1 MAEANPSAPPVHDA
15 PVTEFDLREGILL
28 LALWWREILGLTL
41 LSVIL
46 GTGWYVVTL
55 EYEAAADVVVLR
67 AQPSV
72 VFDDERFTTLPGQGR
87 QPAAELLAG
96 RDTLFGL
103 ASSAAVALAVSE
115 RLNDDTNDYPWQ
127 PAALLESVDAELV
140 GTRGARNTRGQ
151 TSAMVRITAR
161 AGLPSQ
167 AALVANAWAGAYV
180 DLVNTLFAP
189 NSARQLDSITE
200 ELVQAQQTYDA
211 AQQELEA
218 FVTANEARSLEQ
230 EIKGKVAVL
239 EGYFDSEIRSLQANR
254 ATRRRLGRILAAVQ
268 SMRTQI
274 RAGGEA
280 GLASNRLAIQLL
292 KVEAYVMA
300 AKITPPMTAQPL
312 PTTPGMAVES
322 DPRASPGNLT
332 SQVLDLNDSP
342 DLTLD
347 VSFGGE
353 LVDVAGQQADLEALD
368 QALRSWL
375 AGLDQV
381 IAEQGGNLLSD
392 EAYGGFPHTTPGSS
406 GLSESHDPDD
416 PVFADMDGHYEGIRF
431 LEARLE
437 ALVKQEEQLTSQ
449 RDRLFTA
456 LDVLRN
462 REAEFRLAAVVSQP
476 ELRLASPA
484 VEPLPLPSI
493 GIHLLAPVV
502 ISAVAGV
509 VFGVGLTCIGN
520 LLGNQSLLVRNPNRE
535 KGEPRES

>member
-46 GTGWYVVTL
+46 GTAWYVVTL
-55 EYEAAADVVVLR
+55 DYEAAADVVVLR

-87 QPAAELLAG
+87 QPAAEVLAG

-103 ASSAAVALAVSE
+103 ASSGAVAVAVSE
-115 RLNDDTNDYPWQ
+115 RLNENANGIPWE
-127 PAALLESVDAELV
+127 PAGLLKSVDAELV

-161 AGLPSQ
+161 TGSPSH
-167 AALVANAWAGAYV
+167 ATLIANAWAEAYV
-180 DLVNTLFAP
+180 ELVNTLFAP
-189 NSARQLDSITE
+189 NSARQLSSITE
-200 ELVQAQQTYDA
+200 ELVQAQQAYDA
-211 AQQELEA
+211 AQRELEA
-218 FVTANEARSLEQ
+218 FVATNEARSLEQ

-239 EGYFDSEIRSLQANR
+239 EGYFDSEIQSLHANR
-254 ATRRRLGRILAAVQ
+254 ATRRRVGRILAAVQ

-274 RAGGEA
+274 DAGGEA
-280 GLASNRLAIQLL
+280 GLASNALAIQLL

-312 PTTPGMAVES
+312 PTTPEFAVES
-322 DPRASPGNLT
+322 DAPASLGNLT
-332 SQVLDLNDSP
+332 SLVLDFNDSP

-347 VSFGGE
+347 VSLGGE
-353 LVDVAGQQADLEALD
+353 LADVAGQQADLEALD

-375 AGLDQV
+375 AALDRI
-381 IAEQGGNLLSD
+381 IADQGGNLLSD
-392 EAYGGFPHTTPGSS
+392 GAYDGFPHDIPGSS
-406 GLSESHDPDD
+406 GPPESEDPDD
-416 PVFADMDGHYEGIRF
+416 PVFASMDGHYEGIRS

-462 REAEFRLAAVVSQP
+462 KEAEFRLAAVVSQP

-484 VEPLPLPSI
+484 VQPILLPVI
-493 GIHLLAPVV
+493 GMHLLPPAA
-502 ISAVAGV
+502 ISAV
-509 VFGVGLTCIGN
+509 VGLTVGVALAFLGN
-520 LLGNQSLLVRNPNRE
+520 LLGGGIPAPNRTKE
-535 KGEPRES
+535 